1 MALCL
6 FFYLICES
14 CLLNV
19 WICFTFLYSLSC
31 VGLLLSLHHD
41 DFHHLQLLLPFASHP
56 TPPPTF
62 SLFKRAT
69 NASLSHLLFLYVDCR
84 FQFWIICITMF
95 TIFAKSKMWIESTDF
110 AGNGNRF
117 EMVFSLLFLKYILHS
132 EWILKHNKICMILS
146 FLYELINFSNQF
158 EGVSFVVICSCAWVK
173 RGSVWN

>member
-1 MALCL
+1 MWILFVECVNLLYISLFPFMCWIIIIITPRWLPPPSAFTSFCL
-6 FFYLICES
+6 SPY
-14 CLLNV
+14 
-19 WICFTFLYSLSC
+19 
-31 VGLLLSLHHD
+31 
-41 DFHHLQLLLPFASHP
+41 P
-56 TPPPTF
+56 PPPTF

-117 EMVFSLLFLKYILHS
+117 EMVFSHLFLKYILHS